1 MIQRR
6 THSSSATPGA
16 RRRRRSALRTRPLGE
31 VVDALRS
38 RARTTQSTL
47 LRQMLWGSTF
57 VIVGLALL
65 WLLRPV
71 LAVLAGSAGIAYVL
85 DPVVDWL
92 EDHRFSREGAIGLV
106 FTALI
111 VSTLLFFLLIVPSFV
126 NQGVNF
132 ANEVAPFFQ
141 NLDQEIDPLL
151 TQIEALTG
159 WDLHP
164 NFADGLDDLK
174 RFVPL
179 VQEYAGQIR
188 DVAFSTGQ
196 GLFVRGM
203 DIITAGINIAL
214 MPVFIFYL
222 LRDWDEI
229 VASVGS
235 LIPLRFRPRVTRV
248 MTEVDAR
255 LAAFVRGQITV
266 SLALAVLYSAG
277 LLIVNIDL
285 AVPVGVLS
293 GVLFIIPYLGTAIGV
308 VLAGI
313 LSIMKF
319 GVSMNLVWTMLVFVI
334 VQTFEGYVL
343 TPKIVGDQVGLS
355 PLVVM
360 VALIVGGSLMGI
372 WGMLLAIPITA
383 ILSVLGAE
391 WLQTYFDS
399 DVFNHD

>member
-1 MIQRR
+1 
-6 THSSSATPGA
+6 
-16 RRRRRSALRTRPLGE
+16 
-31 VVDALRS
+31 
-38 RARTTQSTL
+38 
-47 LRQMLWGSTF
+47 MLWGSTF